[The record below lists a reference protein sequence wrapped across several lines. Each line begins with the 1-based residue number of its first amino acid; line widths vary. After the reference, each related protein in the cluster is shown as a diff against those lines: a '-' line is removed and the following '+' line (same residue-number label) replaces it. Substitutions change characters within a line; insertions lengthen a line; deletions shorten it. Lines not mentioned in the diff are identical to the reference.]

1 LSRPPAERGFLSRVA
16 GGDAGCPGLG
26 RAAVLLA
33 RVHCPDADPDRV
45 DLFIEE
51 TAFRVLHLAPG
62 FPDDAPG
69 RARSLGA
76 VLAGARGLRGDRK
89 EYDDPRNSCL
99 ECVLDRRRG
108 LPLSLSLLWM
118 ETGRRL
124 GWRVEG
130 VGLPGHFVVRVRGPS
145 GGGILVDPFHGGR
158 PLPRTRLRALLRH
171 AHGGVGPFPPDAL
184 DEASPREILLRLCR
198 NLRAAFHRRGDA
210 ARGLA
215 VAEDML
221 LLAPGLPEA
230 LRDRGILLWEAGDR
244 RRGAAD
250 LRGFLDAAPTAP
262 GAEEIRRL
270 LAIHAGAAE
279 SRN

>member
-1 LSRPPAERGFLSRVA
+1 LSRTPAERGFLSRVA
-16 GGDAGCPGLG
+16 GGDAGCAGIG

-45 DLFIEE
+45 EALLER
-51 TAFRVLHLAPG
+51 AAGRVRRAAAGGPG
-62 FPDDAPG
+62 DATG
-69 RARSLGA
+69 RARA
-76 VLAGARGLRGDRK
+76 LAATLSGGMGLRGDRE

-118 ETGRRL
+118 EAGRRV
-124 GWRVEG
+124 GWPVEG

-145 GGGILVDPFHGGR
+145 GGGVLVDPFHGGV
-158 PLPRTRLRALLRH
+158 PLPRARLRALLRH
-171 AHGGVGPFPPDAL
+171 AHGGDGPFPASAL
-184 DEASPREILLRLCR
+184 DAALPREILLRLCR
-198 NLRAAFHRRGDA
+198 NLRASYRRRGDA

-221 LLAPGLPEA
+221 LLEPGLPEA
-230 LRDRGILLWEAGDR
+230 LRDRGLLRWETGDR
-244 RRGAAD
+244 KRGAAD
-250 LRGFLDAAPTAP
+250 LRGFLAAEPSAT